1 MYTKQQAPYSFLV
14 FGAGGR
20 TCLGMNLAKIMMLIF
35 LHHLVTNW
43 RYVIKEVPTYSG
55 VE

>member
-1 MYTKQQAPYSFLV
+1 MHAYEQGEDMCRKQQAPYSFLV

-20 TCLGMNLAKIMMLIF
+20 TCMGMNLAKIMMLIF

-43 RYVIKEVPTYSG
+43 R
-55 VE
+55 